1 MHIVASA
8 VALAASACAGLWSMP
23 SLFAQNYPVKP
34 VRLIVPWTPG
44 GTADILAR
52 LMGQRLTESFGQ
64 QVIVDNRPGASGQ
77 IGTDLVAKAP
87 PDGYMLV
94 LGTTA
99 PNSTA
104 PSLYPKLPYD
114 ARKDFAPISLIAL
127 TFYVLSV
134 NPHVPVKSVQELVKL
149 AKARPGELNFSSPG
163 NGTPNHLS
171 GEMLKIR
178 AGIQMQHI
186 PFKGSAQAIADV
198 IGGQIPLNFEN
209 IAVVLPHIK
218 AGKVRALGVTS
229 AQRSPFLPETPTIAE
244 SGYPGFEAVGWF
256 GLMGP
261 AQTPRDVLARL
272 NAETVRIL
280 NNPEVNARIV
290 GLGAQVRP
298 TSMAEFETFN
308 REQIAKWAKV
318 IKDSGAQAD

>member
-1 MHIVASA
+1 MRSA
-8 VALAASACAGLWSMP
+8 APAVLAAAFTCAALSP
-23 SLFAQNYPVKP
+23 VHPALAQNYPA
-34 VRLIVPWTPG
+34 RSIRIIVPWTPG
-44 GTADILAR
+44 GTADILGR
-52 LMGQRLTESFGQ
+52 LMGQRLSESFGQ
-64 QVIVDNRPGASGQ
+64 TVLVDNRPGASGQ

-87 PDGYMLV
+87 PDGYTLV

-104 PSLYPKLPYD
+104 PGLYPKLPYD
-114 ARKDFAPISLIAL
+114 PHKDFAPISLVAL

-134 NPHVPVKSVQELVKL
+134 NPHVPVRNVQELVKL

-171 GEMLKIR
+171 GEMLKTR

-229 AQRSPFLPETPTIAE
+229 GERTQFLPEIPTIAE

-256 GLMGP
+256 GLMAP
-261 AQTPRDVLARL
+261 AQTPRDVLVKL
-272 NAETVRIL
+272 NTETVRIL
-280 NNPEVNARIV
+280 GIPEVSARIV
-290 GLGAQVRP
+290 SLGAQVRP
-298 TSMAEFETFN
+298 TTMAEFDTFN

>member
-1 MHIVASA
+1 MRIVASA
-8 VALAASACAGLWSMP
+8 VALAASACAGLWSMQ

-104 PSLYPKLPYD
+104 PSLYPRLPYD